1 MTSGRIRIDLNR
13 SMGVLFHRDG
23 IGESKIRR
31 REEWPEMMANGD
43 KTGIKTGTKSVKTR
57 KEDKTRQDNLKLVL
71 L

>member
-1 MTSGRIRIDLNR
+1 MR
-13 SMGVLFHRDG
+13 VLLHRDG

-57 KEDKTRQDNLKLVL
+57 KEDKTRQDKTT
-71 L
+71 